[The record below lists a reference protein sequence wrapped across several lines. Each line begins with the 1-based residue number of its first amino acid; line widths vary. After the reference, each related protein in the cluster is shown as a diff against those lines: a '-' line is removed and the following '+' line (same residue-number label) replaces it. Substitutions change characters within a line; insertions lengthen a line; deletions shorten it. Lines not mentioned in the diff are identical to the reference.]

1 MLCCPYVLV
10 AAKLHSELV
19 GVADFLSHRV
29 MQSRGPVLVGTVTM
43 YLTPNHSQPHLQCTD
58 QCSRES
64 VVFAFGHGHT
74 DYVCVAGA
82 GCVLA
87 QGVSAVIGLW
97 HGAVGGVFC
106 VCVCRSSLET
116 GSVALAP
123 SKLADTLALGRL
135 LELGSLS
142 GSCTL
147 CSNLTLWR
155 FARSSA
161 GRRVNRLRPARF

>member
-1 MLCCPYVLV
+1 M
-10 AAKLHSELV
+10 
-19 GVADFLSHRV
+19 
-29 MQSRGPVLVGTVTM
+29 
-43 YLTPNHSQPHLQCTD
+43 
-58 QCSRES
+58 
-64 VVFAFGHGHT
+64 FAFGHGHT

-87 QGVSAVIGLW
+87 KRVSAVIGLW

-106 VCVCRSSLET
+106 VFAGCVLAKRV

-123 SKLADTLALGRL
+123 SKLADTLLV
-135 LELGSLS
+135 
-142 GSCTL
+142 SCTL
-147 CSNLTLWR
+147 CSNFTMWR